1 MKKAVLLLGMLV
13 PVAVGGL
20 VNLLLPVPG
29 LGAVCFTLLP
39 LATTV
44 FWFFLG
50 RQYAHAPWC
59 GPLAIVIGNAA
70 GIVSLLLYLWQFL
83 GKTDETRNTIVAVVS
98 QLFSASVPSRLT
110 GKAAL
115 LLSSS
120 VNDVGSEAKVA
131 VQVIV
136 LVDMLAVFACGYA
149 WGKRTRADG
158 RKERSQSA
166 G

>member
-50 RQYAHAPWC
+50 RQYARAPWR
-59 GPLAIVIGNAA
+59 GPLAIVIGNAI

-83 GKTDETRNTIVAVVS
+83 GRATRPETRFWP
-98 QLFSASVPSRLT
+98 LPPSCFPRP
-110 GKAAL
+110 
-115 LLSSS
+115 SPH
-120 VNDVGSEAKVA
+120 
-131 VQVIV
+131 
-136 LVDMLAVFACGYA
+136 F
-149 WGKRTRADG
+149 
-158 RKERSQSA
+158 
-166 G
+166 